1 MLLERFL
8 LNTLSRLYKICFD
21 YGKKKDSKGFISFL
35 VSQNTIINFLS
46 KMEFDKKGCENIS
59 SYFGDMVRRL
69 SEKGYREGLI
79 SVTN

>member
-1 MLLERFL
+1 MLDRFL

-21 YGKKKDSKGFISFL
+21 YGKKKDSKGFISFMIE
-35 VSQNTIINFLS
+35 QNTIINFLS
-46 KMEFDKKGCENIS
+46 QKESDKKGWENIS

-79 SVTN
+79 SVN

>member
-1 MLLERFL
+1 MLERFL

-35 VSQNTIINFLS
+35 VSQNTVINF
-46 KMEFDKKGCENIS
+46 IS
-59 SYFGDMVRRL
+59 QKAKDNKISGYFGDMVRRL

>member
-8 LNTLSRLYKICFD
+8 LNTLSRLYKICFE
-21 YGKKKDSKGFISFL
+21 YGRKKNSKGFMSFM
-35 VSQNTIINFLS
+35 VEQNTIINF
-46 KMEFDKKGCENIS
+46 IS
-59 SYFGDMVRRL
+59 QKAKDNKISGYFGDMVRRL

>member
-35 VSQNTIINFLS
+35 VSQNTVINF
-46 KMEFDKKGCENIS
+46 IS
-59 SYFGDMVRRL
+59 QKAKDNKISGYFGDMVRRL

-79 SVTN
+79 SVN